1 MRHVPAPAARARS
14 DTSACACA
22 ALACVAV
29 PCARCVRAQQS
40 SDEAGPTSIVHAPTR
55 LCNQRR
61 ILDRCANAMC
71 GHAVRDRAL
80 LASARHD
87 RALCAQVA
95 TMQLC
100 MFALCALVFCMC
112 AMRALA
118 FCVLGQCTCA
128 GACSRATC
136 RRVRASCCRLPHR
149 LACLWRHAASFVS
162 DVAHTSTQSF

>member
-1 MRHVPAPAARARS
+1 MRHVPAPAACACS
-14 DTSACACA
+14 ATTACACA

-80 LASARHD
+80 LARARPD

-136 RRVRASCCRLPHR
+136 RRARASCCRLPHR
-149 LACLWRHAASFVS
+149 LACLWRHVASFVS
-162 DVAHTSTQSF
+162 DVAHASI